1 MHISLIV
8 AASTNNAIG
17 KKGELL
23 WKLPNDTK
31 FFKNATWALPVIMGR
46 KTFESLG
53 KPLQGRSNIVI
64 TGQKDFA
71 AKGATIVDNLAH
83 AIDEAALLNTNE
95 IMVIGGGQIYK
106 EAIEKVAT
114 KIYITR
120 VHTNF
125 DDADAFF
132 PTIDETQWQRVF
144 QKDFFKDEKHAFD
157 YTFETW
163 ERKQLQIT
171 R

>member
-17 KKGELL
+17 KNGELL

-31 FFKNATWALPVIMGR
+31 FFKNTTWALPVIMGR
-46 KTFESLG
+46 KTFKSLG

-64 TGQKDFA
+64 TRQKNFSVN
-71 AKGATIVDNLAH
+71 GATIVNNLAH
-83 AIDEAALLNTNE
+83 AIEEAAKLNTNE
-95 IMVIGGGQIYK
+95 IMIIGGGQIYK

-114 KIYITR
+114 RIYITR
-120 VHTNF
+120 VHASF

-132 PTIDETQWQRVF
+132 PIIDKTQWQLMF
-144 QKDFFKDEKHAFD
+144 HKDFFKDEKHAFD

-163 ERKQLQIT
+163 EKKVK
-171 R
+171 